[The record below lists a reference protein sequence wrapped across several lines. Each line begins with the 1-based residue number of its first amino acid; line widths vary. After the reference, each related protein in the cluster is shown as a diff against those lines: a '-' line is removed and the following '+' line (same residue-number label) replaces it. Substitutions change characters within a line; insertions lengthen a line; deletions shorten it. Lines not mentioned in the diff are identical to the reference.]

1 MPTPRRHALLA
12 EVPPV
17 HAALPVVAAALVA
30 LAIGAGA
37 RASGLPAARSLVFAL
52 VPAAL
57 LVTLHVRTSGFLHD
71 DQLAATLPL
80 PIAPAR
86 RFGLAAARHARGLAA
101 AMLWLLGGIALGAAP
116 LGLGAPALCGLLLDA
131 LAVGVASLATE
142 PFGAAVA
149 ARLGRRQPPGSWA
162 EQLQHKLGGGWT
174 LPEAVV
180 HLYAPA
186 GSLGLAGLLALPV
199 QLAIDRAVDGHALLV
214 GLGAAMLL
222 AAAIAVGLRL
232 AAPVLYRGG
241 VFEAV
246 PWLREAMRTLAG
258 PPVPE
263 RASRWIAAVA
273 DPALRLVLL
282 QHERLTPAPRLRLV
296 LLLATA
302 VVLAL
307 RGTPLSAGEVGLALA
322 LCALWLVP
330 AAALLRHGAVRRA
343 ALAALPVRS
352 PTTRARALLAAP
364 VAVMLASI
372 AIRVLRGEA

>member
-1 MPTPRRHALLA
+1 MPRRRHALLA

-30 LAIGAGA
+30 LAVGAGA
-37 RASGLPAARSLVFAL
+37 RATGLPAARSLVFAL

-57 LVTLHVRTSGFLHD
+57 LVTLHVRTSAFLHD

-86 RFGLAAARHARGLAA
+86 RFGLAAARHARGLGA
-101 AMLWLLGGIALGAAP
+101 AMLWLLGGVALGAAP
-116 LGLGAPALCGLLLDA
+116 LGLEPRAIAGLLLDA
-131 LAVGVASLATE
+131 LAVGLAGLATE

-149 ARLGRRQPPGSWA
+149 ARLGRRQPPGSYAA
-162 EQLQHKLGGGWT
+162 ELQLKLGGGWT

-186 GSLGLAGLLALPV
+186 GSLGLAGLLALPL
-199 QLAIDRAVDGHALLV
+199 QLAIDRAVDGQALRA
-214 GLGAAMLL
+214 GLSGVVL
-222 AAAIAVGLRL
+222 ASATIAIALRL
-232 AAPVLYRGG
+232 VAPALYRGG

-263 RASRWIAAVA
+263 RPSRWIAAIA

-282 QHERLTPAPRLRLV
+282 QHERLTPAPRFRLL

-302 VVLAL
+302 AVVAV
-307 RGTPLSAGEVGLALA
+307 RGAALSAAEVGLALA

-330 AAALLRHGAVRRA
+330 AASLVRHGPARRA

-352 PTTRARALLAAP
+352 PTARARALLVAP

-372 AIRVLRGEA
+372 AVRVLRGDA